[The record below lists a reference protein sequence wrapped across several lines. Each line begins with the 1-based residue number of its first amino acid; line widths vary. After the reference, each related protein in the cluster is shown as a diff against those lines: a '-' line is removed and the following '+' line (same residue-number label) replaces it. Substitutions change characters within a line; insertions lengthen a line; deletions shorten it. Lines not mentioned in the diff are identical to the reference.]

1 MITPSLPGWK
11 TECVGDDIAWLWF
24 DKDGRLRAINPEYG
38 LFGVATGTNMKSNP
52 NAMKAVGQGN
62 TILTNV
68 ALTSDGGVFWE
79 GLEDETPKDVAIT
92 SWLGQKNWQDLSPE
106 EKKKT
111 PAAHPNSR
119 FCTPTRQCPNLDPK
133 WDSPEGVP
141 IDAILFGGR
150 RPKTIPLVYETLNW
164 QHAIFVGL
172 CMRSEATAAAADHK
186 GKKILLNDPFAMRP
200 FFGYNICQYMEHWN
214 ELQEPPGRKLPK
226 VFHVNWFR
234 TDEQGH
240 FVWPGFGENIRVLD
254 WVLKRCDGADVAQPT
269 PLGLIPKPGTIS
281 VEGLGAIDMEH
292 LFDFSKADLE
302 QEVQEIEAYFDEQLP
317 GQLPPFIQEQLQ
329 AFKERIAQMP
339 N

>member
-133 WDSPEGVP
+133 WDGPEGVP

-269 PLGLIPKPGTIS
+269 PLGLIPKPGTIN

-302 QEVQEIEAYFDEQLP
+302 QEVQEMEAYFDEQLP
-317 GQLPPFIQEQLQ
+317 GQLPLFIQEQLQ